1 MLGSFANQNL
11 VRFASFAKTSF
22 AKIFSSISDWQK
34 YLLKM
39 LHRHVLS
46 STFAILA
53 RVSPYLE
60 TNSQILAST
69 LQICTLARCIPPLFF
84 LKECLLH
91 IGLSAHFC
99 TLGAKLGV
107 QIANLHTGRVYS
119 TPLLFKKSACVLSLV
134 LLH

>member
-11 VRFASFAKTSF
+11 VRFASFAKTCF

-39 LHRHVLS
+39 LRRNVLS

-60 TNSQILAST
+60 TDLQILVSK

-84 LKECLLH
+84 LK
-91 IGLSAHFC
+91 
-99 TLGAKLGV
+99 
-107 QIANLHTGRVYS
+107 RV
-119 TPLLFKKSACVLSLV
+119 PVCFA
-134 LLH
+134 